1 MKMVVSAWSS
11 SGEITLATSEMINTH
26 KWTTSVII
34 TLLFLAQAQC
44 QLFLNPL
51 RTTGVTLDSA
61 AIYEGLLSPENNFI
75 VIVQNFYVWLISSIG
90 LWALT
95 PFYQVFS

>member
-1 MKMVVSAWSS
+1 MRTHLWTRAVL
-11 SGEITLATSEMINTH
+11 TL
-26 KWTTSVII
+26 V
-34 TLLFLAQAQC
+34 FLSQVNC

-75 VIVQNFYVWLISSIG
+75 VIVQNFYVWLVSSIG

-95 PFYQVFS
+95 PFYQVFFKENKK